1 MEKRERKKGIS
12 TGRIKCNLRRSNCC
26 SNVVSSCATRMPR
39 SGTSNRPYPPF
50 FRISADSLGPIAPCG
65 IVSSARAFFLYKF
78 RSNFSYFFFFST
90 NFSLRYFIIIIII
103 LIIIR
108 RIKKKKIKILINYNY
123 KERSNRETILMYIY
137 IYISVS
143 YIRSFYLVSSSRFGS
158 DAPKIYRPAFREL
171 TFQFI
176 ITNGGEHANN
186 SISASVDGG
195 EEKAQGL
202 LNHYVIET
210 RTAPWWWYFVRTPGA
225 RITAVSRAGQK

>member
-1 MEKRERKKGIS
+1 MQHGCLVQERQIGHILRFFVFRRIHLGQLLLAELFRLHGHSFFTNFVLIS
-12 TGRIKCNLRRSNCC
+12 LI
-26 SNVVSSCATRMPR
+26 
-39 SGTSNRPYPPF
+39 F
-50 FRISADSLGPIAPCG
+50 
-65 IVSSARAFFLYKF
+65 FFLHQF
-78 RSNFSYFFFFST
+78 FSSLFYYYYYFFNNCSSSKEKKNQ
-90 NFSLRYFIIIIII
+90 NFNR
-103 LIIIR
+103 
-108 RIKKKKIKILINYNY
+108 INYNY
-123 KERSNRETILMYIY
+123 KERSNRETILIY